1 MPTILSVTISINPA
15 IISVTI
21 SIKPTNISVTIIIK
35 PTIISKTISIKPTY
49 LENLFLGALSANF
62 PFLFSKI
69 NCIFSPL
76 LFVLAQLL
84 ISSTILLALF
94 LLPLFIF
101 LISVFRISKKY
112 VNLKERKENLMGKHP
127 SQHFLSSV
135 LHPGLAF
142 GNFKQKLYCRTN
154 IFNNCNELMTNS
166 HSATQCFSGQLLFG
180 IFLDIIFVFHF

>member
-1 MPTILSVTISINPA
+1 MLQFCWLFPCLGSTIQQLVLMMILLLWKLLVSSLLWSVSSNSIKPTILSVSISINPA
-15 IISVTI
+15 I
-21 SIKPTNISVTIIIK
+21 ISVTIIIK

-94 LLPLFIF
+94 PLPLFIF
-101 LISVFRISKKY
+101 LIPVFRISKKY

-127 SQHFLSSV
+127 S
-135 LHPGLAF
+135 
-142 GNFKQKLYCRTN
+142 
-154 IFNNCNELMTNS
+154 
-166 HSATQCFSGQLLFG
+166 
-180 IFLDIIFVFHF
+180 

>member
-1 MPTILSVTISINPA
+1 MLQFCWLFPCLGSTIQQLVLMMILLLWKLLVSSLLWSVSSNSIKPTILSVSISIKPA
-15 IISVTI
+15 IISVTISIKSTIISKTI

-84 ISSTILLALF
+84 ISSTILPALF
-94 LLPLFIF
+94 PLSLFIF
-101 LISVFRISKKY
+101 LIPVFRISNKY

-127 SQHFLSSV
+127 S
-135 LHPGLAF
+135 
-142 GNFKQKLYCRTN
+142 
-154 IFNNCNELMTNS
+154 
-166 HSATQCFSGQLLFG
+166 
-180 IFLDIIFVFHF
+180 

>member
-1 MPTILSVTISINPA
+1 M
-15 IISVTI
+15 
-21 SIKPTNISVTIIIK
+21 TIIIK

-101 LISVFRISKKY
+101 LIPVFRISKKY
-112 VNLKERKENLMGKHP
+112 VNLKERIWWENTRASISYHLFCTLAWP
-127 SQHFLSSV
+127 LAISSKSYTV
-135 LHPGLAF
+135 E
-142 GNFKQKLYCRTN
+142 QTS
-154 IFNNCNELMTNS
+154 IT
-166 HSATQCFSGQLLFG
+166 ATS
-180 IFLDIIFVFHF
+180 